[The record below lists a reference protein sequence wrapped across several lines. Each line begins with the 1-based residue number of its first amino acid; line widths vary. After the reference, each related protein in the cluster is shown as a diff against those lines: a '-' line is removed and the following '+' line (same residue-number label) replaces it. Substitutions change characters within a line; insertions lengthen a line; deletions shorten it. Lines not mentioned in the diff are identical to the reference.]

1 LTSTFNR
8 VLVNG
13 SEGIGTGWSSN
24 VPNYNP
30 RQIIANIRR
39 LIAGEA
45 QEKMTPFYDGF
56 VGDIVPED
64 GKREGSYQVFGKI
77 ERLDDTNLF
86 ISELP
91 IKKWTQDYKVFL
103 ESMMNGDPTKK
114 IEAEIKDFKENHTD
128 ATVAFTIS
136 CTKDTIDRFEKDPK
150 GLVGKFKLS
159 GSLST
164 SNMHL
169 FSAEGRIC
177 KYSNPEEMLLEF
189 FNIRL
194 HFYEK
199 RKALLLQKL
208 GREQKIL
215 SNKARFIEEVC
226 AGDLVV
232 SNRKRADILSDLQE
246 RGYDLME
253 KEDEEKKDLSD
264 EDEEP
269 VEEELSHAELA
280 RGYEYLLGM
289 KIWSLTYEKAE
300 ELRRQLEEKVA
311 EVQNLEATAPSQL
324 WISDLDE
331 IEIALDERASDM
343 AKAAKEEGKA
353 QAKARKVQAGRN
365 KKAGNR
371 KAKQEWDSEEE
382 DSYSSDVDNS
392 GERKTVFAAAAAKPK
407 VVRKQ
412 TVKAP
417 ASTRVIAPKQQAATK
432 PAIPPKRLLEKPN
445 AAAPAPTT
453 TGSDQDSDLDI
464 GLSLADRMKQK
475 LLVSPPPK
483 RSNVQAKSSFESDDE
498 SIDEFDLDMAEFEPA
513 SVTPAKKKAVA
524 KKATKAASKPVS
536 KPATA
541 KSVPVSK
548 PVAKKPVARKP
559 AAKKAPPKKV
569 VLPESEEEDDFLGD
583 TESEREKPEPA
594 PSRTGRARAKVTYK
608 VDFSDDDD
616 SDFD

>member
-1 LTSTFNR
+1 
-8 VLVNG
+8 
-13 SEGIGTGWSSN
+13 
-24 VPNYNP
+24 
-30 RQIIANIRR
+30 
-39 LIAGEA
+39 
-45 QEKMTPFYDGF
+45 MTPFYDGF
-56 VGDIVPED
+56 VGDIIPED
-64 GKREGSYQVFGKI
+64 GKREGSFQVMGKI

-128 ATVAFTIS
+128 ATVAFTVS
-136 CTKDTIDRFEKDPK
+136 CTKDAIDRFEKDSK
-150 GLVGKFKLS
+150 GLIGKFKLS

-169 FSAEGRIC
+169 FNAGGRIC
-177 KYSNPEEMLLEF
+177 KYNNPEEMLLEF

-208 GREQKIL
+208 GREQRIL

-232 SNRKRADILSDLQE
+232 SNRKRADILSDLQA

-253 KEDEEKKDLSD
+253 KEDEEKKESSD
-264 EDEEP
+264 EEEEP

-371 KAKQEWDSEEE
+371 KTKEEWDSEEE
-382 DSYSSDVDNS
+382 TSFSSDVDDS
-392 GERKTVFAAAAAKPK
+392 GERKSAFAPAKTK

-412 TVKAP
+412 TVKA
-417 ASTRVIAPKQQAATK
+417 AAPKRIPAPVKQAATK
-432 PAIPPKRLLEKPN
+432 TAIPPKRTLEKPEN
-445 AAAPAPTT
+445 AFQPPSAAA
-453 TGSDQDSDLDI
+453 SDQDSDIDI
-464 GLSLADRMKQK
+464 GISLADRMKKK
-475 LLVSPPPK
+475 LMVSPPPK
-483 RSNVQAKSSFESDDE
+483 RSNVKAKSSFESDDE

-524 KKATKAASKPVS
+524 KAAKPVTKPVS
-536 KPATA
+536 KAATV
-541 KSVPVSK
+541 KSVPLSK
-548 PVAKKPVARKP
+548 TVVKRPVARKP
-559 AAKKAPPKKV
+559 AAKKAAPKKV
-569 VLPESEEEDDFLGD
+569 VLPESDEEDDFLGD
-583 TESEREKPEPA
+583 TGSEVEKPAPA
-594 PSRTGRARAKVTYK
+594 PSRQGTGRSRAKVTYK
-608 VDFSDDDD
+608 VDLSDDDD